1 MEGEK
6 AAVRMRRREFLAAVG
21 GAMAFQP
28 RRAAAQ
34 LRPVDTV
41 TGRVPSDRL
50 GVTLVHEHV
59 LVDFVG
65 AAEVSPRRYERS
77 AAFRKALPFL
87 KQIHAYGCRTLV
99 ECTPAYLGRDPRLLQ
114 QLSEAT
120 GLTLLTNTGYYGAA
134 NDKFVPAHAWKE
146 SAEQLASRW
155 IAEARNGI
163 EDTGIKP
170 AFMKIG
176 VDPGPLSDIDSRLVV
191 AAARTHLV
199 VGLPVW
205 SHTGDG
211 AAALAQV
218 ALLKREGMP
227 LGAFVWVHAQ
237 NERDPT
243 VHRRVA
249 EDGAWISFD
258 GLAADNIDQYLALVT
273 GMRAA
278 GHLDRV
284 LISHD
289 AGWYHVGEPDGGTY
303 RPHDTMFKTFIP
315 RLRAAGFTEPEIQRL
330 TIENPRR
337 ALTPAP

>member
-1 MEGEK
+1 
-6 AAVRMRRREFLAAVG
+6 
-21 GAMAFQP
+21 MALQP
-28 RRAAAQ
+28 NQAAAQ
-34 LRPVDTV
+34 IRTVETV
-41 TGRVPSDRL
+41 TGKVQADRL

-65 AAEVSPRRYERS
+65 AAEVSPRRYNRA

-87 KQIHAYGCRTLV
+87 KQAHSHGCRTFV
-99 ECTPAYLGRDPRLLQ
+99 ECTPAYLGRDPLLLK

-120 GLTLLTNTGYYGAA
+120 GLNILTNTGYYGAA

-146 SAEQLASRW
+146 TAEQLAARW

-163 EDTGIKP
+163 DDTGIKP

-176 VDPGPLSDIDSRLVV
+176 VDAGPLSDIDSRLVA

-199 VGLPVW
+199 AGLPVW

-211 AAALAQV
+211 RAALAQV
-218 ALLKREGMP
+218 TLLKRESMP

-237 NERDPT
+237 NERDPA
-243 VHRRVA
+243 VHRQVA
-249 EDGAWISFD
+249 DEGAWISFD
-258 GLAADNIDQYLALVT
+258 GLSTDNVDQYFNLVST
-273 GMRAA
+273 IRTA

-289 AGWYHVGEPDGGTY
+289 AGWYHVGEPGGGTY
-303 RPHDTMFKTFIP
+303 RPHDTLFTKFIP
-315 RLRAAGFTEPEIQRL
+315 RLRAGGFTDGEIQRL
-330 TIENPRR
+330 VVENPRR
-337 ALTPAP
+337 ALTP